1 MATGA
6 ALVLATLGGS
16 ATASAAAASAA
27 TGSNA
32 GWQTYRTAPWTDAPG
47 AVCSFGVAATPVVDQ
62 EQDRTLASYP
72 NGSPRLQEFRGPL
85 FVQYTN
91 MSTGASVVR
100 DLSGYGWFHYG
111 SDGSIDAFIASHI
124 GVTVGVGNAGFP
136 AGEWV
141 ISGRSEVTVSSS
153 GTIGV
158 QLIDATAENLCQ
170 TLS

>member
-6 ALVLATLGGS
+6 ALVLAALGGPAIAGA
-16 ATASAAAASAA
+16 ATASAA
-27 TGSNA
+27 TGTSG

-62 EQDRTLASYP
+62 EQDRTLATYP
-72 NGSPRLQEFRGPL
+72 NGDPQLQEFRGPL
-85 FVQYTN
+85 FVRYTN

-111 SDGSIDAFIASHI
+111 SDGSIDALIASHI
-124 GVTVGVGNAGFP
+124 GLTVDVGNAGFP

-158 QLIDATAENLCQ
+158 RLIDATAENLCQ